1 MGKRFYLV
9 TGGTGFLG
17 SALVRRLIN
26 DGHRVR
32 VFDNNSRGRA
42 DRLADVDGRFE
53 YVQGDI
59 RDLAAVTAAV
69 LGVDGVC
76 HLAFINGTEFF
87 YSRPELVLD
96 VAVKGMSNVLD
107 ACMAAGVRELVL
119 TSSSEV
125 YQAPPKIPT
134 DEQVP
139 LSIPDPHNPRYTYA
153 AGKIINEMM
162 AINYGR
168 NHFDRVIIV
177 RPHNVYGPDMGWEHV
192 VPQLVLRMKGLADSP
207 ADPVPF
213 PIQGT
218 GTQTRS
224 FVYIDD
230 FIDGLVIAMERG
242 EHLGIYHVGTME
254 ELTIADVSRV
264 IAGFFSRQ
272 IRVVPHNP
280 AAGGTPRRCPDTA
293 KISSLG
299 FRPKFRFRDGLPPTA
314 RWYVEH
320 ADRAPEAKALLS

>member
-1 MGKRFYLV
+1 MSRFYLV

-17 SALVRRLIN
+17 SALVRRLIT

-42 DRLADVDGRFE
+42 DRLAHVDGRFE

-59 RDLAAVTAAV
+59 RDAAAVSAAV
-69 LGVDGVC
+69 RGVDGVC

-87 YSRPELVLD
+87 YSRPELVLE

-107 ACMAAGVRELVL
+107 ACIEARVRELVL

-125 YQAPPKIPT
+125 YQAPPTIPT

-192 VPQLVLRMKGLADSP
+192 VPQLVLRMKALADSA

-224 FVYIDD
+224 FVYVDD
-230 FIDGLVIAMERG
+230 FTDGLVLAMERG
-242 EHLGIYHVGTME
+242 EHLGVYHVGTME

-264 IAGFFSRQ
+264 IAGFFGRR
-272 IRVVPHNP
+272 IRVVPQNP

-293 KISSLG
+293 KLAALG
-299 FRPKFRFRDGLPPTA
+299 YRPQFSFRDGLPLTA
-314 RWYVEH
+314 QWYVDH
-320 ADRAPEAKALLS
+320 ADRAPGAKVTVT

>member
-1 MGKRFYLV
+1 MSRFYLV

-17 SALVRRLIN
+17 SALVRRLIT

-42 DRLADVDGRFE
+42 ERLTDLDGRFE

-69 LGVDGVC
+69 GDVDCVC

-87 YSRPELVLD
+87 YTRPELVLE

-107 ACMAAGVRELVL
+107 ACIAQRVRELVL

-134 DEQVP
+134 NEQVP

-192 VPQLVLRMKGLADSP
+192 VPQLVLRMKGLADNA

-224 FVYIDD
+224 FVYVDD

-264 IAGFFSRQ
+264 IAGFFGRR

-280 AAGGTPRRCPDTA
+280 VAGGAPRRCPDTA
-293 KISSLG
+293 KIASLG
-299 FRPKFRFRDGLPPTA
+299 FRPKFSFRDGLPLTA
-314 RWYVEH
+314 QWYVDH